1 MSALPNPVFRS
12 DLRARKLVS
21 EIPTTAARS
30 FYQCPS
36 TKTCEIK
43 SIVMTNIH
51 SSSTTVYLY
60 HLRPGES
67 VEDRNALYFD
77 VTIAKNAVLQD
88 SGPYY
93 LGPGDSLWI
102 KCSTGN
108 HVTVTLYGIEE

>member
-21 EIPTTAARS
+21 EIPTTTARS

-51 SSSTTVYLY
+51 SSATTVNLY
-60 HLRPGES
+60 HLRPGET
-67 VEDRNALYFD
+67 VATRNALYYE
-77 VTIAKNAVLQD
+77 VTVSKNAVLQD
-88 SGPYY
+88 TGPYY
-93 LGPGDSLWI
+93 LGPGDSLWLL
-102 KCSTGN
+102 CSTGN

>member
-21 EIPTTAARS
+21 EIPTTTARS

-43 SIVMTNIH
+43 SIVITNIH
-51 SSSTTVYLY
+51 SGSTTVTLY
-60 HLRPGES
+60 HLRPSETVS
-67 VEDRNALYFD
+67 TRNALYYE
-77 VTIAKNAVLQD
+77 VTVSKNAVLQD
-88 SGPYY
+88 TGPYY

-102 KCSTGN
+102 LCSTGN